1 MGTQMSCSNRL
12 VIACVNTLFREGLS
26 KILDNDE
33 SIKIVAETSNLI
45 ELIQYCEE
53 GIFDILLLDLE
64 LEGLNLSKILELVKN
79 DGKVILIIPDKLDD
93 DELTNAIL
101 SGVRGYISKDAN
113 SSQLIKAIHAVEEG
127 QLWIERKMMNK
138 ALDGFLISQSNRRKR
153 RNSSIYSLSK
163 TELKIVRMVLD
174 GQSNKEIA
182 RHIYLSEKTVKF
194 HLYKIFKKLSVKSR
208 SELILYGYRKRLV
221 G

>member
-1 MGTQMSCSNRL
+1 MSCSNRL